1 MLDEKTR
8 TMLNEVTRAR
18 IDMKYVDT
26 ILDKIDRFLD
36 NNNEKDVQNDYAMG
50 IQVGLLQAY
59 VIITDTIIKA
69 LEEKNN

>member
-1 MLDEKTR
+1 MLD
-8 TMLNEVTRAR
+8 EVTRAR

-26 ILDKIDRFLD
+26 ILDKICRCLD
-36 NNNEKDVQNDYAMG
+36 NNNDVGIQNDYAMG

>member
-1 MLDEKTR
+1 MLD
-8 TMLNEVTRAR
+8 EVTRAR
-18 IDMKYVDT
+18 IDMKYVDD
-26 ILDKIDRFLD
+26 ILNKIDRCLD
-36 NNNEKDVQNDYAMG
+36 NNNDVGIQNDYAMG

>member
-1 MLDEKTR
+1 MLD
-8 TMLNEVTRAR
+8 EVTRAR
-18 IDMKYVDT
+18 IDMKYVDA
-26 ILDKIDRFLD
+26 ILDTIDKCLD
-36 NNNEKDVQNDYAMG
+36 NNNNKGIQNDYAMG